1 MEATSV
7 SGRIDT
13 PITAGIIVMVALLGL
28 VAFNRII
35 VSIK

>member
-1 MEATSV
+1 MEATAV
-7 SGRIDT
+7 TGRVDT
-13 PITAGIIVMVALLGL
+13 PITAGIVVIVALLGL